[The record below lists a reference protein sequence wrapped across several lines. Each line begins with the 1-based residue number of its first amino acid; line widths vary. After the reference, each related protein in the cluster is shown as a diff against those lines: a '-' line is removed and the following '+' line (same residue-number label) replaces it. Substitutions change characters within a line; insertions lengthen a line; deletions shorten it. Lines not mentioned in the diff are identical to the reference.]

1 MIFPAIDLRN
11 GQSVRLYQGDYNK
24 ETVINSDP
32 ISQAQQIQAAGL
44 THLHLVD
51 LDGAKSGKPIN
62 LDIITALR
70 QNTQLFIEL
79 GGGIRSLAQ
88 IKQYLSL
95 GINRVIIG
103 SAALT
108 HPELVTEAVAQFGA
122 ESIVVGVDG
131 RQEQVATDGWLTASS
146 TTFSEIIQA
155 MQAVGVINF
164 IVTDIER
171 DGTLSGPNIALL
183 SRLQQKFPE
192 TNIIASGGISTITDI
207 EDLQTAGIKDIIV
220 GRALYDGNVTLPALK
235 EVMK

>member
-11 GQSVRLYQGDYNK
+11 GQSVRLYQGDYNQ

-32 ISQAQQIQAAGL
+32 ITQAQQIQATGL

-51 LDGAKSGKPIN
+51 LDGAKSGRPIN

-70 QNTQLFIEL
+70 QNTTLFIEL

-88 IKQYLSL
+88 IQQYLSL

-108 HPELVTEAVAQFGA
+108 HPELVTEAVARFGA
-122 ESIVVGVDG
+122 ESIAVGVDG

-155 MQAVGVINF
+155 MQAVGVMNF

-171 DGTLSGPNIALL
+171 DGTLGGPNIALL

>member
-11 GQSVRLYQGDYNK
+11 GQSVRLYQGNYNK
-24 ETVINSDP
+24 ETVINSNP
-32 ISQAQQIQAAGL
+32 ITQAQQIQAAGL

-51 LDGAKSGKPIN
+51 LDGAKSGRPIN

-70 QNTQLFIEL
+70 QNTTLFIEL

-88 IKQYLSL
+88 IQQYLSL

-108 HPELVTEAVAQFGA
+108 HPELATEAVARFGA
-122 ESIVVGVDG
+122 ESIAVGVDG

-192 TNIIASGGISTITDI
+192 TNIIASGGISTIKDI
-207 EDLQTAGIKDIIV
+207 EDLQTAGNKDIIV

>member
-11 GQSVRLYQGDYNK
+11 GQSVRLYQGDYNQ

-32 ISQAQQIQAAGL
+32 ITQAQQIQATGL

-51 LDGAKSGKPIN
+51 LDGAKSGRPIN

-70 QNTQLFIEL
+70 QNTTLFIEL

-88 IKQYLSL
+88 IQQYLSL

-192 TNIIASGGISTITDI
+192 TNIIASGGISTIKDI

>member
-11 GQSVRLYQGDYNK
+11 GQSVRLYQGNYNQ
-24 ETVINSDP
+24 ETVINSNP
-32 ISQAQQIQAAGL
+32 ITQAQQIQAAGL

-51 LDGAKSGKPIN
+51 LDGAKSGRPIN

-70 QNTQLFIEL
+70 QNTTLFIEL

-88 IKQYLSL
+88 IQQYLSL

-155 MQAVGVINF
+155 MQTVGVINF

-192 TNIIASGGISTITDI
+192 TNIIASGGISTIKDI

-220 GRALYDGNVTLPALK
+220 GRALYDGDVTLPALK

>member
-11 GQSVRLYQGDYNK
+11 GQSVRLYQGDYNQ

-32 ISQAQQIQAAGL
+32 ITQAQQIQATGL

-51 LDGAKSGKPIN
+51 LDGAKSGRPIN

-70 QNTQLFIEL
+70 QNTTLFIEL

-88 IKQYLSL
+88 IQQYLSL

-108 HPELVTEAVAQFGA
+108 HPELVTEAVARFGA
-122 ESIVVGVDG
+122 ESIAVGVDG

-155 MQAVGVINF
+155 MQAVGVMNF

-171 DGTLSGPNIALL
+171 DGTLGGPNIALL

-192 TNIIASGGISTITDI
+192 TNIIASGGISTIKDI

-220 GRALYDGNVTLPALK
+220 GRALYDGNVALPALK

>member
-11 GQSVRLYQGDYNK
+11 GQSVRLYQGDYNQ

-32 ISQAQQIQAAGL
+32 ITQAQQIQATGL

-51 LDGAKSGKPIN
+51 LDGAKSGRPIN

-70 QNTQLFIEL
+70 QNTTLFIEL

-88 IKQYLSL
+88 IQQYLSL

-108 HPELVTEAVAQFGA
+108 HPELVTEAVARFGA
-122 ESIVVGVDG
+122 ESIAVGVDG

-155 MQAVGVINF
+155 MQAVGVMNF

-171 DGTLSGPNIALL
+171 DGTLGGPNIALL

-192 TNIIASGGISTITDI
+192 TNIIASGGISTIKDI
-207 EDLQTAGIKDIIV
+207 EDLQTSGIKDIIV

>member
-146 TTFSEIIQA
+146 TTFYEIIQA

-220 GRALYDGNVTLPALK
+220 GRALYDGNVTLSALK

>member
-88 IKQYLSL
+88 IQQYLSL

-108 HPELVTEAVAQFGA
+108 HPELVTEAVARFGA
-122 ESIVVGVDG
+122 ESIAVGVDG

-220 GRALYDGNVTLPALK
+220 GRALYDGNVTLSALK

>member
-11 GQSVRLYQGDYNK
+11 GQSVRLYQGDYNQ

-32 ISQAQQIQAAGL
+32 ITQAQQIQATGL

-51 LDGAKSGKPIN
+51 LDGAKSGRPIN

-70 QNTQLFIEL
+70 QNTTLFIEL

-88 IKQYLSL
+88 IQQYLSL

-108 HPELVTEAVAQFGA
+108 HPELVTEAVARFGA
-122 ESIVVGVDG
+122 ESIAVGVDG

-155 MQAVGVINF
+155 MKAVGVMNF

-171 DGTLSGPNIALL
+171 DGTLGGPNIALL

-192 TNIIASGGISTITDI
+192 TNIIASGGISTIKDI

>member
-95 GINRVIIG
+95 GINRAIIG

-108 HPELVTEAVAQFGA
+108 HSELVTEAVAQFGA

-192 TNIIASGGISTITDI
+192 TNIIASGGISMITDI

-220 GRALYDGNVTLPALK
+220 GRALYDGNVTLSALK

>member
-11 GQSVRLYQGDYNK
+11 GQSVRLYQGDYNQ

-32 ISQAQQIQAAGL
+32 ITQAQQIQATGL

-51 LDGAKSGKPIN
+51 LDGAKSGRPIN

-70 QNTQLFIEL
+70 QNTALFIEL

-88 IKQYLSL
+88 IQQYLSL

-108 HPELVTEAVAQFGA
+108 HPELVTEAVARFGA
-122 ESIVVGVDG
+122 ESIAVGVDG

-155 MQAVGVINF
+155 MQAVGVMNF

-171 DGTLSGPNIALL
+171 DGTLGGPNIALL

-192 TNIIASGGISTITDI
+192 TNIIASGGISTIKDI

>member
-11 GQSVRLYQGDYNK
+11 GQSVRLYQGNYNQ
-24 ETVINSDP
+24 ETVINSNP
-32 ISQAQQIQAAGL
+32 ITQAQQIQAAGL

-51 LDGAKSGKPIN
+51 LDGAKSGRPIN

-70 QNTQLFIEL
+70 QNTTLFIEL

-88 IKQYLSL
+88 IQQYLSL

-108 HPELVTEAVAQFGA
+108 HPELVTEAVARFGA
-122 ESIVVGVDG
+122 ESIAVGVDG

-155 MQAVGVINF
+155 MQTVGVINF

-192 TNIIASGGISTITDI
+192 TNIIASGGISTIKDI

-220 GRALYDGNVTLPALK
+220 GRALYDGDVTLPALK

>member
-11 GQSVRLYQGDYNK
+11 GQSVRLYQGDYNQ

-32 ISQAQQIQAAGL
+32 ITQAQQIQATGL

-51 LDGAKSGKPIN
+51 LDGAKSGRPIN

-70 QNTQLFIEL
+70 QNTTLFIEL

-88 IKQYLSL
+88 IQQYLSL

-108 HPELVTEAVAQFGA
+108 HPELVTEAVARFGA
-122 ESIVVGVDG
+122 ESIAVGVDG

-146 TTFSEIIQA
+146 TTFSEIIQE
-155 MQAVGVINF
+155 MQAVGVMNF

-171 DGTLSGPNIALL
+171 DGTLGGPNIALL

-192 TNIIASGGISTITDI
+192 TNIIASGGISTIKDI

>member
-11 GQSVRLYQGDYNK
+11 GQSVRLYQGNYNK
-24 ETVINSDP
+24 ETVINSNP
-32 ISQAQQIQAAGL
+32 ITQAQQIQAAGL

-51 LDGAKSGKPIN
+51 LDGAKSGRPIN

-70 QNTQLFIEL
+70 QNTTLFIEL

-88 IKQYLSL
+88 IQQYLSL

-183 SRLQQKFPE
+183 SRLQQQFPE
-192 TNIIASGGISTITDI
+192 TNIIASGGISTIKDI

>member
-11 GQSVRLYQGDYNK
+11 GQSVRLCQGDYNK

-220 GRALYDGNVTLPALK
+220 GRALYDGNVTLSALK

>member
-11 GQSVRLYQGDYNK
+11 GQSVRLYQGDYNQ

-32 ISQAQQIQAAGL
+32 ITQAQQIQATGL

-51 LDGAKSGKPIN
+51 LDGAKSGRPIN

-70 QNTQLFIEL
+70 QNTTLFIEL

-88 IKQYLSL
+88 IQQYLSL

-108 HPELVTEAVAQFGA
+108 HPELVTEAVARFGA
-122 ESIVVGVDG
+122 ESIAVGVDG

-155 MQAVGVINF
+155 MQAVGVMNF
-164 IVTDIER
+164 NVTDIER
-171 DGTLSGPNIALL
+171 DGTLGGPNIALL

-192 TNIIASGGISTITDI
+192 TNIIASGGISTIKDI